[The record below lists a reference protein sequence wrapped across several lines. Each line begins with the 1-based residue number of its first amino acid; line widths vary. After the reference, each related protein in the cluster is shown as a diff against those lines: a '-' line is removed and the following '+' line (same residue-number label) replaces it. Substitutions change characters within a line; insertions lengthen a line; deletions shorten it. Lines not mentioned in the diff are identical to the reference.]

1 MNIVVVNSLIC
12 ILYLKT
18 ESILKLHSQ
27 VELPPKINVFVI
39 IKKLSLQEK
48 NTSNQRRWYL
58 FSPISRNALLKPYE
72 ELADSIE
79 VGVDP

>member
-48 NTSNQRRWYL
+48 NTSNQRR
-58 FSPISRNALLKPYE
+58 
-72 ELADSIE
+72 
-79 VGVDP
+79 